1 VCLGIRHCPE
11 GSPFQWTPSSTTAKR
26 AASPDKSE
34 IVVLRNLTP
43 GRWRV
48 EVTAAFSS
56 DVLAGPTEVTVE
68 AGSTA
73 SLAFEIP

>member
-1 VCLGIRHCPE
+1 
-11 GSPFQWTPSSTTAKR
+11 
-26 AASPDKSE
+26 
-34 IVVLRNLTP
+34 
-43 GRWRV
+43 
-48 EVTAAFSS
+48 VTAAFSS